1 VEPQDIVAKRQLWN
15 LKTPKLPANQ

>member
-15 LKTPKLPANQ
+15 LKTPKLPTNQ